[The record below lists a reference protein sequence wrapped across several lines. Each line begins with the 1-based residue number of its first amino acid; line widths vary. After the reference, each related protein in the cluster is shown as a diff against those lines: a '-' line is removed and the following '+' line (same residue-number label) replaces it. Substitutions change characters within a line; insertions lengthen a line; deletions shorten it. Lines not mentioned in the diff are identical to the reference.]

1 MSGDRAQTPQTPDAV
16 PAGAVDEPA
25 RIHRP
30 TKPTPDELFV
40 HHDPVKW
47 DEVVAEMRWDQL
59 RGRGYLVSNDRFFVM
74 SWGEAP
80 RIDAA
85 TWRLKIEGSGVERPL
100 ELTYDELLGLPS
112 VSLIRYIECAGNGR
126 AFFGEEL
133 GRESDS
139 WPRWRLG
146 GYGVAEWTGV
156 PLRDVLA
163 LAGLKKT
170 ACDVMPEGLDAKKV
184 QRPMPLEKALEPD
197 TLLAY
202 AMNGQP
208 LSPDH
213 GFPVRVVAPGW
224 IGNQSIKWVGRIEV
238 SESPIYSYFNTEE
251 YVMIGPDYK
260 PESHRAGPALSHT
273 SIKSALELAWPAKL
287 SAGRQLIRGRSW
299 SPFGAIAR
307 VQYSLDRGATWQDAR
322 LREPNIPRAGVRW
335 DFEWDARPGEHTIRV
350 RATDDAGNAQPDQ
363 VPWNEKGYLF
373 SAVVGHPV
381 RVVQP

>member
-1 MSGDRAQTPQTPDAV
+1 MPADDRQTPQPPDAAHTRA
-16 PAGAVDEPA
+16 PDEPP

-30 TKPTPDELFV
+30 LKPTPDEFFI

-80 RIDAA
+80 RIDVA
-85 TWRLKIEGSGVERPL
+85 TWRLKIEGSGVERAL
-100 ELTYDELLGLPS
+100 ELTYDELLRLPS
-112 VSLIRYIECAGNGR
+112 VSVTCFIECAGNGR
-126 AFFGEEL
+126 VFFKEEL

-170 ACDVMPEGLDAKKV
+170 ARDVMPEGLDAPRV
-184 QRPMPLEKALEPD
+184 QRPMPVEKALEAD

-208 LSPDH
+208 LPPDH
-213 GFPVRVVAPGW
+213 GFPVRVVVPGW

-251 YVMIGPDYK
+251 YVMIGPEYP
-260 PESHRAGPALSHT
+260 PEDRRPGPALSHQ
-273 SIKSALELAWPAKL
+273 SVKSALELAWPAEIG
-287 SAGRQLIRGRSW
+287 AGHQLVRGRSW

-307 VQYSLDRGATWQDAR
+307 VQYSLDRGATWRDAR
-322 LREPNIPRAGVRW
+322 LRQPNIPRAGVRW

-350 RATDDAGNAQPDQ
+350 RATDDAGNAQPDR
-363 VPWNEKGYLF
+363 VPWNEKGYLY
-373 SAVVGHPV
+373 SGVVGHPV
-381 RVVQP
+381 RVV